1 MIKHAR
7 GFFVTDDAIVIIGCG
22 AAGGSAAQF
31 ARKTNRKTPVIIFEK
46 GAYPQYSKCGLPYAV
61 EGIIQTPK
69 HLIEFSEE
77 WFEKAKIDLN
87 LQTTITEI
95 NPKNKKITVK
105 KNDNTSFE
113 QTYKSLILATG
124 ASPTFPPIKN
134 ITDEHNKPVK
144 GVFTVRTIDDAQN
157 IIDYLPHTSRAT
169 IVGAGLIGL
178 EMADCLVQKK
188 KKVTVIE
195 ALPHILPMLD
205 EDIAESIEKIIKDHL
220 TLFTNH
226 FALEIKTEK
235 NTIKHV
241 IIEDRSTRKTQAIPT
256 DILIVATG
264 TKPEVTLAENIGC
277 KIGPT
282 GGIVVNNK
290 SETSVKDVYAVGD
303 CTEYVD
309 FVTKKPT
316 PVGLGSIAVRQG
328 IAAGTN
334 AAGGTYLLPNGVLQ
348 TFTSVFFGIEIAA
361 VGPMSEHFEKIDMVS
376 GRLQGLSLPEYY
388 PGGKPILMKTMVDV
402 KTGRILSSQ
411 AVGENAAQRINT
423 YATAILAGMDVDTFR
438 KLETAY
444 APPVAPTLDVVT
456 LAADI
461 ASMKRSRK
469 NK

>member
-1 MIKHAR
+1 MIKYAR

-46 GAYPQYSKCGLPYAV
+46 GSYPQYSKCGLPYAV

-69 HLIEFSEE
+69 HLIEFSED
-77 WFEKAKIDLN
+77 WFKKAKIDLH

-95 NPKNKKITVK
+95 DQKNKSITVN
-105 KNDNTSFE
+105 KNDGTSFE
-113 QTYKSLILATG
+113 QKYQSLIIATG
-124 ASPTFPPIKN
+124 ASPAFPPIKN
-134 ITDEHNKPVK
+134 IKDEHNKPFK
-144 GVFTVRTIDDAQN
+144 GIFTVRTIDDAQA
-157 IIDYLPHTSRAT
+157 IIDYLPHTSKAT
-169 IVGAGLIGL
+169 VVGAGLIGL
-178 EMADCLVQKK
+178 EMADCLVHKK

-205 EDIAESIEKIIKDHL
+205 DDISENIERIIKDDL

-235 NTIKHV
+235 NTIREV
-241 IIEDRSTRKTQAIPT
+241 IIEDRSTKKTQSVPT
-256 DILIVATG
+256 DILIIATG

-290 SETSVKDVYAVGD
+290 SETSVKDIFAVGD
-303 CTEYVD
+303 CTEYLD
-309 FVTKKPT
+309 FVTKQPV

-334 AAGGTYLLPNGVLQ
+334 AAGGTYLLPDGVLQ
-348 TFTSVFFGIEIAA
+348 TFTSAFFGMQIAA
-361 VGPMSEHFEKIDMVS
+361 VGPMSVHLNEMDKVS

-402 KTGRILSSQ
+402 NTGRLLSSQ

-423 YATAILAGMDVDTFR
+423 YAVAILSEMDVDTFR

-456 LAADI
+456 LVADI

-469 NK
+469 KK